1 MRSIKEY
8 IREGPVHSRN
18 IDIRTFPAESG
29 RVVVEGCLRDE
40 RLVCGTRWN
49 GETESP
55 GVVHRIVVRLLI
67 GEWPPAILDAE
78 AEMLDVPHRLCPTTL
93 ESIRKVVGVS
103 IVPGYGKE
111 IQERLGGTR
120 GCTHMAHLVGAM
132 GIAALHGTWTES
144 SRRSRNPPE
153 SLEAIPGFSQL
164 KDSCRLWREDG
175 PIIEEIRAELKTLHE
190 KGPPRGV

>member
-1 MRSIKEY
+1 MSSIKEF

-18 IDIRTFPAESG
+18 IDIRTFPADTG

-49 GETESP
+49 GESENP
-55 GVVHRIVVRLLI
+55 GVVHRIVVRLLL
-67 GEWPPAILDAE
+67 GEWPLTILDAE
-78 AEMLDVPHRLCPTTL
+78 AEMLDVPHALCSSTL
-93 ESIRKVVGVS
+93 ESIRQVKGVA

-111 IQERLGGTR
+111 IQERLGGIR

-132 GIAALHGTWTES
+132 GIAALHGVWTES
-144 SRRSRNPPE
+144 SRHPRNPPE
-153 SLEAIPGFSQL
+153 SLEDIAGFSQL

-175 PIIEEIRAELKTLHE
+175 PIIEEIRAELEALNK
-190 KGPPRGV
+190 RDS